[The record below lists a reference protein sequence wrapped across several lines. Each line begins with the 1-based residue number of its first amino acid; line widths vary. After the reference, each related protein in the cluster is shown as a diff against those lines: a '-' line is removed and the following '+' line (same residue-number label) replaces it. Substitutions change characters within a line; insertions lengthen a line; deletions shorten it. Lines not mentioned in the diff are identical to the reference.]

1 MKKFYAKK
9 SGFYTALSNVR
20 CVEII
25 TNYNQQDATSLNLF
39 ISTDALHVSGGSS
52 AHYQEHTTVHTAS
65 GIGWQYLKLY
75 VQLYAP
81 DDGRRNRL
89 KHVEGL

>member
-1 MKKFYAKK
+1 MRKFYAKK

-25 TNYNQQDATSLNLF
+25 TNYYQQDATFLNLF
-39 ISTDALHVSGGSS
+39 TSTDPQHVSGGSS
-52 AHYQEHTTVHTAS
+52 AHHQEHTTVHTAS

-75 VQLYAP
+75 VQLCSP
-81 DDGRRNRL
+81 DDGRRCRL